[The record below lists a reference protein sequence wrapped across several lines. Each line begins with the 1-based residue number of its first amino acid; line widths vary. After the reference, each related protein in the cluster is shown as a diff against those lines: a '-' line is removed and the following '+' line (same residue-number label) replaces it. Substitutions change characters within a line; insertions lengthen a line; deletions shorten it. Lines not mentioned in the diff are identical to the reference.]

1 MNVLRSR
8 FPSASE
14 VPSCLEA
21 VVREVRLQ
29 QCTITHGITRTAS
42 RSHIP
47 ANSMATIRVTGR
59 KKPAC
64 HLFAAPLAQPLP
76 YGLLMVQTLVSS
88 DPYSRFVRVANL
100 SDEDAFLPARTTV
113 ALLQAV
119 DGTSSQ
125 R

>member
-64 HLFAAPLAQPLP
+64 HLFAAPLAQPVP

-88 DPYSRFVRVANL
+88 DPYSRCVRVANL